1 MDIFSMNVWINDG
14 WRMNEDK
21 GKSMREKMSPISR
34 LHFPSLKKV
43 LRSVTIVMEERERWD
58 PETLASG
65 SHKTWNPENLLGL
78 TFPVSGN
85 WGKQWFPGLQE
96 LAMWKM
102 AREDFPKH
110 YADDI
115 KIFWILLKL
124 WLNIIT
130 NMKKIFSC
138 TKCLWLLVIDQQ
150 FHMKASSSMTLS

>member
-1 MDIFSMNVWINDG
+1 MLGHPAEAVTQQWPFLMENT
-14 WRMNEDK
+14 K
-21 GKSMREKMSPISR
+21 GEMENSERVGDAK
-34 LHFPSLKKV
+34 
-43 LRSVTIVMEERERWD
+43 EERERWD

-65 SHKTWNPENLLGL
+65 LHRTWNTENLLRL

-96 LAMWKM
+96 LTMWKM

-110 YADDI
+110 YADNT
-115 KIFWILLKL
+115 KIFWILLRL

-130 NMKKIFSC
+130 NMKKVFSY

-150 FHMKASSSMTLS
+150 FYIKASSNMTCFNGKYGVWVIW